1 MADVTL
7 DRLKPSARMRRLMES
22 LPNDMRASFTD
33 AQREALGEAIS
44 SRTWRRQS
52 KGHLKSIAS
61 LEQRIARTRKELDEA
76 EHDMRVSQYRSSF
89 VRTVGRLKAELGELE
104 AELTTAQKSYRD
116 FRLEARRQGALPG
129 WLR

>member
-22 LPNDMRASFTD
+22 LPNDMPASFTD

-52 KGHLKSIAS
+52 VDIRLSMPFLWKRYFLTVVAGH
-61 LEQRIARTRKELDEA
+61 ERRP
-76 EHDMRVSQYRSSF
+76 
-89 VRTVGRLKAELGELE
+89 RLRRKAERVFHPLGSVGNALFMG
-104 AELTTAQKSYRD
+104 AVTTVICSVLLIVVLVYSSI
-116 FRLEARRQGALPG
+116 LSP
-129 WLR
+129 